1 MEEQTKIMHMNR
13 IIMKKTN
20 MNSKGM
26 DKMKTINKSNIG
38 QTKEKKENKKNKKN
52 KWR

>member
-20 MNSKGM
+20 MNSKGR
-26 DKMKTINKSNIG
+26 DKKKTINKINI